1 MIVID
6 GRQSNI
12 QIGNFA
18 NLEEILVKVMEDEAM
33 NERVVTDVLLNDENF
48 SEIYPHQAED
58 IESGEI
64 QRLEVRSVPAD
75 AFAADV
81 TVEMFKVVRIMQN
94 GANQVAALFRQ
105 ANDSEALEVIQ
116 DLIEVTRD
124 FLGMVAVL
132 RDRYAKQGL
141 NDFNHFTMKLTEI
154 MSEMNETMEN
164 EDWVLL
170 ADLLEFEYNPV
181 CDGWS
186 KILENL
192 AGDISNAT
200 RS

>member
-58 IESGEI
+58 IEIDEI
-64 QRLEVRSVPAD
+64 KSVEVRSVPAD

-81 TVEMFKVVRIMQN
+81 TTEMFKVVKIMQN

-105 ANDSEALEVIQ
+105 ANDTEALEVIQ

-124 FLGMVAVL
+124 FLGMVSVL

-141 NDFNHFTMKLTEI
+141 NEFNHFAMKLTEI
-154 MSEMNETMEN
+154 MSEMNEAMEN
-164 EDWVLL
+164 DDWVLL

-181 CDGWS
+181 CEGWS

-192 AGDISNAT
+192 AGDISQAT